1 MTTSIAETA
10 ETTVLPTAETVK
22 PTSVKEVL
30 AYLVKQYP
38 LCFAA
43 DENVKPLKVGI
54 FQDLAQRLDENSQ
67 LSKTQ
72 LRQALRVY
80 TSSWRYLD
88 ATKEGS
94 HRIDLDGQPAEVIDA
109 QQAEHAAKLLAESK
123 QKAAEKRKARIQE
136 QRAKQQ
142 ESKAA
147 VAPVEKKRPNK
158 TVNKGSKPQSAS
170 TKTAPAVVKKD
181 VAPVQQTLT
190 SLEPSKLAVGSTVLV
205 KLGLTPMPATIQE
218 LNLPDV
224 TVQLGSGMVIK
235 TRQESL
241 YQA

>member
-1 MTTSIAETA
+1 MTTPITDTA
-10 ETTVLPTAETVK
+10 ETPVLPAAETVK
-22 PTSVKEVL
+22 PANVKEIL

-88 ATKEGS
+88 ATKEGVA
-94 HRIDLDGQPAEVIDA
+94 RVDLEGQPAEVIDA

-123 QKAAEKRKARIQE
+123 QKAAEKRKIKNQE

-142 ESKAA
+142 A
-147 VAPVEKKRPNK
+147 VKSIVTTTEKKKPNK
-158 TVNKGSKPQSAS
+158 NGIKGSKSDKPAV
-170 TKTAPAVVKKD
+170 TPKTANVKADKSAEQ
-181 VAPVQQTLT
+181 VSLT
-190 SLEPSKLAVGSTVLV
+190 MIDASQLAVGKKVLV
-205 KLGLTPMPATIQE
+205 KLGLTPMPATIRE
-218 LNLPDV
+218 VNLPDV
-224 TVQLGSGMVIK
+224 TVELGSGMVIK

-241 YQA
+241 YQV